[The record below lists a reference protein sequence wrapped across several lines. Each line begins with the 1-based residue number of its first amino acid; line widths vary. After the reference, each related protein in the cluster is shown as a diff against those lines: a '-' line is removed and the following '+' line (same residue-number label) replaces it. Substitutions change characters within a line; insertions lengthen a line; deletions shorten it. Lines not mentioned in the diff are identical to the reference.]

1 MLKMTKNR
9 EGSFRIIVVFFF
21 ITMLIAL
28 KWDKW
33 DWLRDGIHSAL
44 DPSLGS
50 LLNWNLA
57 IGMIIITF
65 VMSIIVTI
73 LQKYTTNQEELKKIK
88 KLQKELQAK
97 QKEHKSDPKKSMEI
111 QKEMMGLMPKQMK
124 LGMRTIVYTGIPFVL
139 LFRWFYD
146 FFEAL
151 EASTGAPVRFFGF
164 LSWFWFYLIFTML
177 FSSILKKK
185 FDVV

>member
-1 MLKMTKNR
+1 
-9 EGSFRIIVVFFF
+9 
-21 ITMLIAL
+21 
-28 KWDKW
+28 
-33 DWLRDGIHSAL
+33 
-44 DPSLGS
+44 
-50 LLNWNLA
+50 
-57 IGMIIITF
+57 
-65 VMSIIVTI
+65 MSVIVTV

-97 QKEHKSDPKKSMEI
+97 SKANKHDPKKSMEI

-146 FFEAL
+146 YFALLEEA
-151 EASTGAPVRFFGF
+151 TGAPVKFFGF

-177 FSSILKKK
+177 FSSVLKKK

>member
-1 MLKMTKNR
+1 MAKNN
-9 EGSFRIIVVFFF
+9 EGSFRIIAVFFF
-21 ITMLIAL
+21 ITMLIAFNWH
-28 KWDKW
+28 KWT
-33 DWLRDGIHSAL
+33 WLRNGIHAAL
-44 DPSLGS
+44 DPTLGA
-50 LLNWNLA
+50 LLNWDLT
-57 IGMIIITF
+57 IGMILVVFLIS
-65 VMSIIVTI
+65 VIVVV
-73 LQKYTTNQEELKKIK
+73 LQKYTTNQDELRKIK

-97 QKEHKSDPKKSMEI
+97 QKENKHDQKKSMEI

-164 LSWFWFYLIFTML
+164 LSWFWFYLIFTMI

-185 FDVV
+185 FNVV

>member
-1 MLKMTKNR
+1 MAKNN
-9 EGSFRIIVVFFF
+9 EGSFRIIAVFFF

-28 KWDKW
+28 NWDKW
-33 DWLRDGIHSAL
+33 GWLRNGIHAAL
-44 DPSLGS
+44 DPSLGA
-50 LLNWNLA
+50 LLNWNLT
-57 IGMIIITF
+57 IGMIF
-65 VMSIIVTI
+65 IVFLI
-73 LQKYTTNQEELKKIK
+73 SVIVVVLQKYTTNQDELRKIR

-97 QKEHKSDPKKSMEI
+97 QKENKHDQKKSMEI
-111 QKEMMGLMPKQMK
+111 QKEMMQLMPKQMK

-164 LSWFWFYLIFTML
+164 LSWFWFYLIFTMI

-185 FDVV
+185 FNVV